1 MFERGVL
8 VFTAIVWL
16 PYGLYCFLQP
26 GALAEMAGVTAT
38 SPTGSTEL
46 RAMYGGVQMAIGLM
60 ALAALRRPELA
71 RGVFVAIAFLTAG
84 LFTTRLVGAA
94 LDGGWSAYTG
104 GGLFFEALSWSLAA
118 AALRRS
124 ADAPA
129 SEA

>member
-16 PYGLYCFLQP
+16 PYGIYCFFQP
-26 GALAEMAGVTAT
+26 DALAEMAGVAAT
-38 SPTGSTEL
+38 TPTGRTEL
-46 RAMYGGVQMAIGLM
+46 RAMYGGVQMAIGLL

-71 RGVFVAIAFLTAG
+71 RGVFVAVAFLTAG

-94 LDGGWSAYTG
+94 LDDGWSAYTG

-118 AALRRS
+118 AALRRG
-124 ADAPA
+124 ANARA
-129 SEA
+129 SQA